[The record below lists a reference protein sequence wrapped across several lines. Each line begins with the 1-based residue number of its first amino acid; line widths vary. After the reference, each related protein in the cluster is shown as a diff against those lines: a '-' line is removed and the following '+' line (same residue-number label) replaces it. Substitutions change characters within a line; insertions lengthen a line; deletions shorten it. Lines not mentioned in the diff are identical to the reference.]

1 MAKHPRVQ
9 HIPAAFVL
17 KTLKIIGVMILALII
32 FTPGVRAE
40 IYLSVIDDVPVM
52 PGLVEQMN
60 ESVIFEAASGRI
72 VTAVASV
79 TKRPGLD
86 MGAAL
91 GFYTATL
98 PALGWHAESPSR
110 FTRDGEV
117 MTLGV
122 EQAQGRLTLRF
133 DLRPRS
139 GSR

>member
-1 MAKHPRVQ
+1 LKFIGAV
-9 HIPAAFVL
+9 ILTLVL
-17 KTLKIIGVMILALII
+17 A
-32 FTPGVRAE
+32 TPNVRAE
-40 IYLSVIDDVPVM
+40 VYLSVIDDIPVM
-52 PGLVEQMN
+52 PGLVEQVN

-72 VTAVASV
+72 VTAITSG

-91 GFYTATL
+91 GFYAATL

-117 MTLGV
+117 MTLRV

-133 DLRPRS
+133 DLRPR
-139 GSR
+139 